1 MIFVDKMNTFYK
13 KYITLYEL
21 DNIDFSEYPFL
32 KDQPQI
38 FTNLKIILNLFK
50 EEIEIN
56 CKENIEITLSMKINT
71 EEGVFSL
78 VIYSLEDPLI
88 FKHIFSDMLEE
99 PAFEFLIFDLI
110 NRNPYTLFK
119 ETMDNVLLKMYNNS
133 DISIYI
139 TFEEYNNLLKTLNK
153 ISDLFDL
160 NINVK
165 EILNNSTC
173 NSCYVVELDNFVIQV
188 NYKEIILT
196 SLAVD
201 ENSKS
206 KFPTSIFQ
214 LDIRFDTNKFN
225 LHIVDNSI
233 SIKIEDFFNFNKD
246 NIEYFI
252 TGLFKLKNIDIAN
265 INDLKIYLT
274 VQDMIQY

>member
-265 INDLKIYLT
+265 INDLKKYLT

>member
-21 DNIDFSEYPFL
+21 DNIDFSEYTFL
-32 KDQPQI
+32 KDHPKI

-50 EEIEIN
+50 QEIEIN
-56 CKENIEITLSMKINT
+56 CKEDIEITLNIKVNS
-71 EEGVFSL
+71 EEGIFSL

-206 KFPTSIFQ
+206 KFPISIFQ

-233 SIKIEDFFNFNKD
+233 SIKFEDFFNFNKD

-265 INDLKIYLT
+265 INDLKKYLT

>member
-1 MIFVDKMNTFYK
+1 MTINNIYK
-13 KYITLYEL
+13 KKCTNLHNLDYIDLT
-21 DNIDFSEYPFL
+21 EYPFL
-32 KDQPQI
+32 TENPRILK
-38 FTNLKIILNLFK
+38 NLKIILSLFR

-56 CKENIEITLSMKINT
+56 CKDNIEITLAFKFK
-71 EEGVFSL
+71 EEESIFSL
-78 VIYSLEDPLI
+78 LIYSLEDPLI

-99 PAFEFLIFDLI
+99 PSFEFLIFDLI

-153 ISDLFDL
+153 ISYLFDL

-165 EILNNSTC
+165 DILNNSTC
-173 NSCYVVELDNFVIQV
+173 NSCYALELDNFIIQM
-188 NYKEIILT
+188 NYKEIILI

-201 ENSKS
+201 ENSTS
-206 KFPTSIFQ
+206 KFSSSILL

-225 LHIVDNSI
+225 LHILGNSI
-233 SIKIEDFFNFNKD
+233 NIKIEDFFNFNKE
-246 NIEYFI
+246 NIEHFI

-265 INDLKIYLT
+265 INDLKNYLT
-274 VQDMIQY
+274 VKDIIQY

>member
-1 MIFVDKMNTFYK
+1 MTINNIYQK
-13 KYITLYEL
+13 KCTNLHNLDYIDLT
-21 DNIDFSEYPFL
+21 EYPFL
-32 KDQPQI
+32 TEDPRILK
-38 FTNLKIILNLFK
+38 NLKIILSLFR

-56 CKENIEITLSMKINT
+56 CKDNIEITLAFKFK
-71 EEGVFSL
+71 EEESIFSL
-78 VIYSLEDPLI
+78 LIYSLEDPLI

-99 PAFEFLIFDLI
+99 PAFEFFIFDLI

-139 TFEEYNNLLKTLNK
+139 NFEEYNNLLKTLNK

-165 EILNNSTC
+165 DILNNSTC
-173 NSCYVVELDNFVIQV
+173 NSCYDLEIDNFIIQM
-188 NYKEIILT
+188 NYKEIILI

-201 ENSKS
+201 ENSTS
-206 KFPTSIFQ
+206 KFQSSILL
-214 LDIRFDTNKFN
+214 LDIRFDTKKFN
-225 LHIVDNSI
+225 LHILGNSI
-233 SIKIEDFFNFNKD
+233 NIKIEDFFNFNKE
-246 NIEYFI
+246 NIEHFI

-265 INDLKIYLT
+265 INDLKNYLT
-274 VQDMIQY
+274 VKDIIQY